1 MVYSYVTRSKLY
13 HEQYKTLYNSVPTSD
28 SDLSN
33 IENTF
38 LLCSIFCCLKNYPI
52 YYSYAT

>member
-38 LLCSIFCCLKNYPI
+38 YFVQYF
-52 YYSYAT
+52 AV